1 MVLIKILF
9 ADNSCAARQNELNV
23 VHIFKST
30 LCSLP
35 LLAATKET
43 SQAGITARLP

>member
-1 MVLIKILF
+1 MVLTKILF
-9 ADNSCAARQNELNV
+9 ADNSCAARQNV